1 MLRWSYFSAS
11 EKESTQYCRDEC
23 KLFMWH
29 WLILGHTMCWCSD
42 NSWVK
47 PAWIWDSLAVLCTL
61 CIYCHKSEDIA
72 SVSFAFTVNSSLSL
86 VKINNL
92 EVGRPK
98 CLWIYL
104 AVTLLLKHSRDAY
117 SVYVF
122 LFQGFWD
129 KVSRCNPSRALRLAL
144 NTLYSLGWLLKL
156 SILLF
161 PSPRCWN
168 NRHEWANSFF
178 F

>member
-11 EKESTQYCRDEC
+11 EKESTQYCGDEYT
-23 KLFMWH
+23 LFMWP
-29 WLILGHTMCWCSD
+29 WLILGHTLCWCSD

-47 PAWIWDSLAVLCTL
+47 WPAWIWDSLAALCTL
-61 CIYCHKSEDIA
+61 YIYHHKPEDVA

-86 VKINNL
+86 VKINKL
-92 EVGRPK
+92 DVRRPK
-98 CLWIYL
+98 CLRIYL
-104 AVTLLLKHSRDAY
+104 EVTFLLKHSRDAY

-129 KVSRCNPSRALRLAL
+129 KVSQCNPGWALRLAL
-144 NTLYSLGWLLKL
+144 NTLYSLGWLETLHPPV
-156 SILLF
+156 SISQMLEQQAWM
-161 PSPRCWN
+161 SQ
-168 NRHEWANSFF
+168 SFF